1 MLWVYF
7 RRLVVIVTD
16 RSVSISPCPKNWC
29 MPSVTFDTD
38 SEVEELEQNLLE
50 LQHHLLE
57 LKQFLLEWTKQD
69 IQKARRDSDDERI
82 VLYNSAK
89 SVIDAKQKRVNLL
102 RALVYS

>member
-1 MLWVYF
+1 
-7 RRLVVIVTD
+7 
-16 RSVSISPCPKNWC
+16 
-29 MPSVTFDTD
+29 MPTVTFDTD
-38 SEVEELEQNLLE
+38 SEVADLEQNLLE

-69 IQKARRDSDDERI
+69 IQKAQRDSDDERT